1 MNKLMIAAGAAAL
14 LAASSLSAFAAEVTG
29 AVTAVDPA
37 TLSVTLDDGNTYV
50 LPADFDVA
58 ALTAGLQVTFT
69 YEDID
74 GTRTVSAVSSP
85 G

>member
-14 LAASSLSAFAAEVTG
+14 LAASSLSAFAADVTG
-29 AVTAVDPA
+29 AITAVDPA
-37 TLSVTLDDGNTYV
+37 THSVTLDDGNSYV
-50 LPADFDVA
+50 LPADIDVA
-58 ALTAGLQVTFT
+58 NMTVGLNVTFT
-69 YEDID
+69 YEDVD